1 MNTFTLYTPANAP
14 AGSGDLLK
22 GIEKAWGFIPNLH
35 RELAES
41 PQALEAYG
49 TLWGLVEKTAFTP
62 AERHVAYLAVI
73 YENGC
78 EYCMAG
84 HTKLALGAGLTR
96 EQVEA
101 MRGNR
106 PLDNSKL
113 QALRVFAAEVT
124 RQRGRLSEAQVAA
137 FLNAGY
143 SNRAIL
149 DVLLIAATKLISNYT
164 NHLAHTP
171 LDAFMKGTEWSAPD
185 AQATEL
191 PSCR

>member
-1 MNTFTLYTPANAP
+1 MNTFTLYTPASAP
-14 AGSGDLLK
+14 SGSGDILK

-49 TLWGLVEKTAFTP
+49 MLWSLVEKTGFTP
-62 AERHVAYLAVI
+62 VERHVAYLAVI

-84 HTKLALGAGLTR
+84 HTKLSLGAGLTPD
-96 EQVEA
+96 QVEA
-101 MRGNR
+101 IRGNR
-106 PLDNSKL
+106 PLEDTKL
-113 QALRVFAAEVT
+113 ESVRVFAAEVT
-124 RQRGRLSEAQVAA
+124 RRRGRLSDAQVSA

-143 SNRAIL
+143 GNRAIL

-164 NHLAHTP
+164 NHFAHTP
-171 LDAFMKGTEWSAPD
+171 LDAFMKGSEWSAP
-185 AQATEL
+185 
-191 PSCR
+191 

>member
-1 MNTFTLYTPANAP
+1 MSEFTLYTPTNAP
-14 AGSGDLLK
+14 SGSGEILSS
-22 GIEKAWGFIPNLH
+22 IEKKWGFIPNLH

-41 PQALEAYG
+41 PQLLEAYA

-84 HTKLALGAGLTR
+84 HTKLSLGAGLKPD
-96 EQVEA
+96 QVDA
-101 MRGNR
+101 IRSNR
-106 PLDNSKL
+106 PLEDAKL
-113 QALRVFAAEVT
+113 ESLRVFAAEVT
-124 RQRGRLSEAQVAA
+124 RQRGRLSDAQVSA
-137 FLNAGY
+137 FLKAGY
-143 SNRAIL
+143 GNRAIL

-171 LDAFMKGTEWSAPD
+171 LDAFMKGSEWSAP
-185 AQATEL
+185 AAVRQAT
-191 PSCR
+191 